1 MAKKTYILDTN
12 VYLTDSESIFSYGN
26 NDIVVPI
33 KVLEE
38 IDKHKKRHD
47 SVGSNARR
55 IIRTLDELRSKGNLS
70 RGVRI
75 RRGAGLLRAR
85 SYELGLLPP
94 GFDPGDPDNQILAT
108 ALSEKKDNPKRKV
121 VVVSRD
127 INMRVKCD
135 ALNIPGEDYEYEKV
149 VSSRSEIY
157 TGFTKHLV
165 DDQIIDKFY
174 AKEEVFLDKDEIALF
189 PNQFVMLVSLANE
202 KKTALAR
209 FFNYRKPL
217 GCIIDYSSKKWK
229 IKSRNKEQDFALNLL
244 MDPKVNIITLIGPA
258 GTGKTMIALYAGLCQ
273 AVDDWHTVIPK
284 QAQYSRLIVT
294 RPIQPMGKDIGY
306 LPGTL
311 EEKMSPWVA
320 PINDNL
326 QFLLGNGRDSLKEYV
341 AEGIIEIEALT
352 YIRGRSINNAF
363 IVVDEIQNMTAH
375 ELKTVITRV
384 GENSKIVLMG
394 DIEQID
400 NVYIDETT
408 NGLTYAVEKFK
419 EHDIAGHITLTRG
432 ERSKVAT
439 LAAKIL

>member
-12 VYLTDSESIFSYGN
+12 VYLTDSDAIYSFGN

-38 IDKHKKRHD
+38 IDKHKKRQD

-55 IIRTLDELRSKGNLS
+55 IIRTLDELRAKGNLS
-70 RGVRI
+70 KGVRI

-94 GFDPGDPDNQILAT
+94 GFNENDPDNQILAT
-108 ALSEKKDNPKRKV
+108 ALSEKKDNPRRKV

-135 ALNIPGEDYEYEKV
+135 ALDILGEDYETEKV
-149 VSSRSEIY
+149 VKSRSEIH
-157 TGFTKHLV
+157 TGVTKHLV
-165 DDQIIDKFY
+165 DDQVIDRFY
-174 AKEEVFLDKDEIALF
+174 AGENVFLDKEEAKLY
-189 PNQFVMLVSLANE
+189 PNQFVLLVSSANE

-209 FFNYRKPL
+209 FFNYNKHL
-217 GCIIDYSSKKWK
+217 GKVIDYSNKKWN

-244 MDPKVNIITLIGPA
+244 MDPNVNIITLIGPA
-258 GTGKTMIALYAGLCQ
+258 GTGKTMIALYAGLC
-273 AVDDWHTVIPK
+273 
-284 QAQYSRLIVT
+284 
-294 RPIQPMGKDIGY
+294 PIQPMGKDIGY

-341 AEGIIEIEALT
+341 NEGIIEIEALT

>member
-1 MAKKTYILDTN
+1 MTKKTYILDTN
-12 VYLTDSESIFSYGN
+12 VYLTDSDAVFSYGN
-26 NDIVVPI
+26 NDIIVPI

-75 RRGAGLLRAR
+75 RPSQGLLRAR

-94 GFDPGDPDNQILAT
+94 GFDPNDPDNQILAT

-135 ALNIPGEDYEYEKV
+135 ALDIPGQDYEYEKV
-149 VSSRSEIY
+149 VGSRSEIY

-165 DDQIIDKFY
+165 DDQVIDKFY
-174 AKEEVFLDKDEIALF
+174 AKEEVYLEKDEIVLF

-217 GCIIDYSSKKWK
+217 GNIVDHSNKKWK

-244 MDPKVNIITLIGPA
+244 MDPKVNIVTLVGAA

-284 QAQYSRLIVT
+284 QARYNRLIVT

-306 LPGTL
+306 LPGSL
-311 EEKMSPWVA
+311 EEKMSPWLA

-326 QFLLGNGRDSLKEYV
+326 QFLLGNGRDSLKEYIN
-341 AEGIIEIEALT
+341 EGIIEIEALT

-363 IVVDEIQNMTAH
+363 IVVDEIQNMTMH

-419 EHDIAGHITLTRG
+419 EHDIAGHMTLIRG

>member
-12 VYLTDSESIFSYGN
+12 VYLTDSDAIFSFGN

-38 IDKHKKRHD
+38 IDKHKKRQD

-70 RGVRI
+70 KGVRI

-94 GFDPGDPDNQILAT
+94 GFDTGDSDNQILAT

-135 ALNIPGEDYEYEKV
+135 ALDIPGEDYAYEKI

-174 AKEEVFLDKDEIALF
+174 AKEEVFLEKEEVTLF
-189 PNQFVMLVSLANE
+189 PNEFVMLVSLANE

-209 FFNYRKPL
+209 FFDYRKPL
-217 GCIIDYSSKKWK
+217 GRILDYSNKKWK
-229 IKSRNKEQDFALNLL
+229 IKPRNKEQDFALNLL
-244 MDPKVNIITLIGPA
+244 MDPKVNVITMVGPA

-294 RPIQPMGKDIGY
+294 RPIQPVGKDLGY
-306 LPGTL
+306 LPGSL
-311 EEKMSPWVA
+311 EEKMSPWLA

-326 QFLLGNGRDSLKEYV
+326 QYLLGNGKDSLKEYV
-341 AEGIIEIEALT
+341 SEGIIEIEALT

-363 IVVDEIQNMTAH
+363 IVVDEIQNMTVH

-419 EHDIAGHITLTRG
+419 KHDIAGHITLTRG

>member
-12 VYLTDSESIFSYGN
+12 VYLTDSNSIYSFGN

-38 IDKHKKRHD
+38 IDKHKKRQD

-55 IIRTLDELRSKGNLS
+55 IIRILDELRAKGNLS
-70 RGVRI
+70 KGVRI

-85 SYELGLLPP
+85 SFELGLLPP
-94 GFDPGDPDNQILAT
+94 GFDDKDPDNQILAT
-108 ALSEKKDNPKRKV
+108 ALSEKKDNPRRKV

-135 ALNIPGEDYEYEKV
+135 ALNILGEDYETEKV
-149 VSSRSEIY
+149 VKSRSEIF
-157 TGFTKHLV
+157 TGVTKHLV
-165 DDQIIDKFY
+165 DDQIIDQFY
-174 AKEEVFLDKDEIALF
+174 AGENIFLDKDEVKLF
-189 PNQFVMLVSLANE
+189 PNQFVLLVSVGNE

-209 FFNYRKPL
+209 FYDYNKHL
-217 GCIIDYSSKKWK
+217 GKVLDYSNKKWN

-244 MDPKVNIITLIGPA
+244 MDPDVKVVTLVGPA
-258 GTGKTMIALYAGLCQ
+258 GTGKTMIALFAGLCQ

-284 QAQYSRLIVT
+284 QARYNRLIVS

-306 LPGTL
+306 LPGSL
-311 EEKMSPWVA
+311 EEKMSPWLA

-326 QFLLGNGRDSLKEYV
+326 QYLLGNGKDSLKEYV
-341 AEGIIEIEALT
+341 SEGIIEIEALT

-375 ELKTVITRV
+375 ELKTVVTRV
-384 GENSKIVLMG
+384 GDNSKIVLMG

-408 NGLTYAVEKFK
+408 NGLTHAVEKFK
-419 EHDIAGHITLTRG
+419 EHDVAGHVTLIRG

-439 LAAKIL
+439 LAAKVL